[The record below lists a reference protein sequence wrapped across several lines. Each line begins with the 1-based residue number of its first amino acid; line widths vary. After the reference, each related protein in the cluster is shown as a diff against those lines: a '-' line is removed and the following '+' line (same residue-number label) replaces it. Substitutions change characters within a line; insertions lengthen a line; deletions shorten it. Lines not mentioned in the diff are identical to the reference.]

1 MHNIYIYIYIM
12 SRPKPTGFIPNTE
25 YIDITGLDKNNQIA
39 LLKKFFNNNNLVFN
53 KTTKNA
59 NLFYNNFHYK
69 YILPHVAEYYQKMER
84 NQKVKSLLNMFHP
97 KYEIIKYEGHHI
109 MKSEKFGE
117 SLNDKDEQLKLSS
130 KYTIN
135 EIMKQFLREGFYHGD
150 LYTTPKFNY
159 SNVLISGGQ
168 IKLIDF
174 GLVEIEK
181 NDKKPFQT
189 LFEEAEQKQRQKE
202 IEKSSGG
209 NESMPP
215 PTPAHKRRYSPN
227 DFIGSPTSK
236 QRVESRTP
244 MQGLNSPPR
253 VRRFSTFS
261 TPPRVSKFSTL
272 VESPSRGEGYLRVK
286 VYKLY

>member
-1 MHNIYIYIYIM
+1 M

-53 KTTKNA
+53 KITKNA

-69 YILPHVAEYYQKMER
+69 YILPHVAEYYKKMER
-84 NQKVKSLLNMFHP
+84 NQKVKSLLDMFHP
-97 KYEIIKYEGHHI
+97 KYKIIKYEGHHI
-109 MKSEKFGE
+109 MESEKFGE

-150 LYTTPKFNY
+150 LYTIPKFNY

-189 LFEEAEQKQRQKE
+189 LFEEAEQKQLQKE
-202 IEKSSGG
+202 IERSSGG

-215 PTPAHKRRYSPN
+215 PTPARKRRSSPN
-227 DFIGSPTSK
+227 EFIGSPTSK

-244 MQGLNSPPR
+244 MQGLDSPPR

-261 TPPRVSKFSTL
+261 TPPRVSKFPTL
-272 VESPSRGEGYLRVK
+272 VESPSRGEGYLRAK

>member
-1 MHNIYIYIYIM
+1 M
-12 SRPKPTGFIPNTE
+12 
-25 YIDITGLDKNNQIA
+25 A
-39 LLKKFFNNNNLVFN
+39 C
-53 KTTKNA
+53 
-59 NLFYNNFHYK
+59 
-69 YILPHVAEYYQKMER
+69 
-84 NQKVKSLLNMFHP
+84 
-97 KYEIIKYEGHHI
+97 
-109 MKSEKFGE
+109 
-117 SLNDKDEQLKLSS
+117 KLSS

-189 LFEEAEQKQRQKE
+189 LFEEAEQKQLQKE

-215 PTPAHKRRYSPN
+215 PTPALKRRSSPN

-244 MQGLNSPPR
+244 R
-253 VRRFSTFS
+253 VPRFSTFS
-261 TPPRVSKFSTL
+261 TPPRVSRVSTL
-272 VESPSRGEGYLRVK
+272 VESPSRGEGYLRAKVK
-286 VYKLY
+286 LHYLFYKIDKKTQTVEIIRILHQRMDTENALK